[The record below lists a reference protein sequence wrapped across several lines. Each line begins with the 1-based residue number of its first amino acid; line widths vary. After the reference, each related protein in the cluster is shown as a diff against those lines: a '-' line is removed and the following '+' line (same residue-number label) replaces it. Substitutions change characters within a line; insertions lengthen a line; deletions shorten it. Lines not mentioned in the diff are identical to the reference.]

1 MIASTDKFRKVRFV
15 VDVDTQKHFFLNGSK
30 VCVRNHRLVLT
41 NILRVIHWARLHNI
55 CMISTVQIL
64 NGYAKLLFNGTEG
77 QKKLPHTVFR
87 RFISFD
93 ATDSTDLIPGIFE
106 EYEQVIFC
114 KRCFDPFAEPRAD
127 RMLSEIGVDEFILI
141 GAPTEGA
148 VKATALGLLSRHK
161 KVIVPVDA
169 IGSYNKN
176 AGETTLRLLRERGAK
191 LIKTQTL
198 LSTSHFL
205 RLSVCDFDR
214 R

>member
-1 MIASTDKFRKVRFV
+1 VIASIDKFRKVRFV
-15 VDVDTQKHFFLNGSK
+15 VDVDTQKHFFLNSSK
-30 VCVRNHRLVLT
+30 VCVRNHRLVMM

-64 NGYAKLLFNGTEG
+64 NGYCNFLINGTEG
-77 QKKLPHTVFR
+77 QKKIPHTVFR
-87 RFISFD
+87 RYISFD
-93 ATDSTDLIPGIFE
+93 ATDCTDLLPGIFE

-127 RMLSEIGVDEFILI
+127 RMLSEIGADEFILI
-141 GAPTEGA
+141 GAATEGA

-161 KVIVPVDA
+161 KVTVLVDA
-169 IGSYNKN
+169 TGSYNKN

-198 LSTSHFL
+198 LDTSRFL
-205 RLSVCDFDR
+205 PIPVCDFNR